1 MDAELSRTIAELID
15 VIEWLTLAVSAIDV
29 SYLFW
34 AMEGLNGSIQYLEDM
49 NQNVKLR
56 QYLQLRLII
65 MFSMLFAFVWA
76 VFGLV
81 NSRMDVPI
89 LEDQQEWSVLAAWEL
104 NYLLILLGVACLW
117 RPTANAKDYAFVM
130 ELPSMEGD
138 GDGSEMV
145 FDTNLV
151 DTIDDDEDLDDDF
164 NDNPLDSNGSSN
176 PLEDD
181 EGFNIDNGYDA

>member
-1 MDAELSRTIAELID
+1 
-15 VIEWLTLAVSAIDV
+15 
-29 SYLFW
+29 
-34 AMEGLNGSIQYLEDM
+34 
-49 NQNVKLR
+49 
-56 QYLQLRLII
+56 
-65 MFSMLFAFVWA
+65 
-76 VFGLV
+76 
-81 NSRMDVPI
+81 
-89 LEDQQEWSVLAAWEL
+89 
-104 NYLLILLGVACLW
+104 
-117 RPTANAKDYAFVM
+117 M